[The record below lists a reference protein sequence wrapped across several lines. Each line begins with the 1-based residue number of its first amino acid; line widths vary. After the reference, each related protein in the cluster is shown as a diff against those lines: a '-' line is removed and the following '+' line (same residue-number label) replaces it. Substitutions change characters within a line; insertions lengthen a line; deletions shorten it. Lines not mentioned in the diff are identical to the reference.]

1 MLSSEIPRADKAW
14 IARRAAAPTGAES
27 QTPQRRP
34 QAMSQAPSP
43 ASTMIAAKRQ
53 VAREQNLDNSP
64 QQS

>member
-27 QTPQRRP
+27 QTPSRRP

-43 ASTMIAAKRQ
+43 ASTMSAVKRQ
-53 VAREQNLDNSP
+53 VARE
-64 QQS
+64 